1 MKTNS
6 IRIKVATLTLATIT
20 AFGSLV
26 PTAQAA
32 EMNQPEVTKEQ
43 SLEGYLT
50 SIAPKD
56 KSTLLVNYG
65 TGTNIDLK
73 SSIADGDGMDFLI
86 IRREKDT
93 VYGGGEKITTV
104 GPDLNGIYPGAL
116 VHADSKLVNGCP
128 DTISGSDLPR
138 KPVTVAIDINGN
150 TLEPTTVENP
160 DYHNVMEAINKQ
172 VQDWQKEGHTTAA
185 DLSCKSAMVY
195 DEKQLETQLGVKDA
209 ADKFGVDIRANLEG
223 KMKEMLVV
231 FDQVYF
237 TARVDQKTASGIFED
252 SVTAE
257 NLADH
262 GVNEKNP
269 GVAQVTDMDFGRQI
283 VVKFSTCNTSDEIEE
298 AWEDSVG
305 SACIDNKNKY
315 KSVMENTT
323 FNVYA
328 CGGPTGADVMHI
340 TSTHNLS
347 EVNEIIKSY
356 TFFTGDSESCVI
368 SYGTNFIDD
377 GSRASITRKT
387 EYVKPTIEKRGLIRV
402 NTNSA
407 NFYSTK
413 HQKFYAR
420 PIIGVNDNGSLRLG
434 NWQLLIDEE
443 GANRSML
450 ISGKYAEFGFG
461 FDIDWGTNW
470 PYSDVFWRAA
480 QGPVNNI
487 NIEWGGICRAAW
499 IKIKVNDREVVNNSN
514 CSSHSPYNFG
524 C

>member
-20 AFGSLV
+20 AFGSIV

-32 EMNQPEVTKEQ
+32 DVNQPKVTKEQ

-50 SIAPKD
+50 SIAPND
-56 KSTLLVNYG
+56 KSTLLVNNG

-73 SSIADGDGMDFLI
+73 SSIADGDGNNFLI

-93 VYGGGEKITTV
+93 VYGGGEKISTV
-104 GPDLNGIYPGAL
+104 GSNLNGIYPGAL
-116 VHADSKLVNGCP
+116 VHADANLVNVCP
-128 DTISGSDLPR
+128 NTISGSDLPR
-138 KPVTVAIDINGN
+138 KPVTVGIDINGN
-150 TLEPTTVENP
+150 TQEPITVENP
-160 DYHNVMEAINKQ
+160 DYHNVMEAVNKQ
-172 VQDWQKEGHTTAA
+172 VQNWQKEGHTTAA
-185 DLSCKSAMVY
+185 DLSCKCAMVY
-195 DEKQLETQLGVKDA
+195 DEKQLETQLGVKNA
-209 ADKFGVDIRANLEG
+209 ADRFGIDIRANLEG

-231 FDQVYF
+231 FNQVYY
-237 TARVDQKTASGIFED
+237 TARVNQTTASNIFED
-252 SVTAE
+252 GVTAE

-262 GVNEKNP
+262 GVNEGNP
-269 GVAQVTDMDFGRQI
+269 GIAQVTDMDFGRQI
-283 VVKFSTCNTSDEIEE
+283 VVRFSTCNTSDEVE
-298 AWEDSVG
+298 AAWKDSVSSTG
-305 SACIDNKNKY
+305 IDNKNKY
-315 KSVMENTT
+315 KSVMENTF

-328 CGGPTGADVMHI
+328 CGGPTGADSMHI
-340 TSTHNLS
+340 ASTHNLS
-347 EVNEIIKSY
+347 EINEIIKSD
-356 TFFTGDSESCVI
+356 TFFTGDSGSCVI

-387 EYVKPTIEKRGLIRV
+387 EYVKTTVEKRGSIRV

-407 NFYSTK
+407 NLYSTK

-470 PYSDVFWRAA
+470 PYSDVFWRAN
-480 QGPVNNI
+480 QGAADNI